1 MAKKTKHKKDNKNQ
15 EKQTLFS
22 SKFYQFVSISLVLCF
37 FVFGVIHILNYYENA
52 PNETYSYI
60 ENDIYLPQYMK
71 DLLKSPPK
79 SLYPEEKYHRFPSG
93 DIILTWEARGPISR
107 MIVVFVS
114 GYAIA
119 LVMFS
124 AIFNVVRSWLIGI
137 FGFMLF
143 IGTFFF
149 FAPDT
154 DYGYL
159 LAFLGFLVGGI
170 LVWRFNR

>member
-15 EKQTLFS
+15 EEPILFS
-22 SKFYQFVSISLVLCF
+22 SKFCQFVGISLVLCF
-37 FVFGVIHILNYYENA
+37 FVYGVIYILNYYENA
-52 PNETYSYI
+52 PSETYSDI
-60 ENDIYLPQYMK
+60 ENDIFLPQYVK
-71 DLLKSPPK
+71 DLFKRPPK
-79 SLYPEEKYHRFPSG
+79 SLYPEEKYYRHTNG
-93 DIILTWEARGPISR
+93 YILKWEARGPINR
-107 MIVVFVS
+107 MITVFVG
-114 GYAIA
+114 GYVVA

-124 AIFNVVRSWLIGI
+124 AIFNVIRSWLIGI
-137 FGFMLF
+137 IGFIVL

-159 LAFLGFLVGGI
+159 MAFLGFLAGGI